1 MAAIHHIRLSVS
13 DLDTSTRF
21 YSPLLEELGFRKLSP
36 RLTEKGEIDRLRFE
50 RNGMILLI
58 GHTTEAGRYDRAKPG
73 LHHIAFSVDS
83 RAEVEKIYEYEEVIK
98 NLEHVNVEDPPIDC
112 PEYGEGYYATFF
124 FDPDGIKLE
133 VTYTPE

>member
-13 DLDTSTRF
+13 DLDTATRF
-21 YSPLLEELGFRKLSP
+21 YSPLLEKLGFRALSP
-36 RLTEKGEIDRLRFE
+36 RLTEQGAIDRLRFE
-50 RNGMILLI
+50 KDGMILLI
-58 GHTTEAGRYDRAKPG
+58 GRTMEAGRHERGKPG
-73 LHHIAFSVDS
+73 LHHLAFSVDS
-83 RAEVEKIYEYEEVIK
+83 RAEVERTYEEVIK
-98 NLEHVNVEDPPIDC
+98 NLEHVDVEDPPIDC